1 MHDSEV
7 VRLRQLRGTALRARA
22 LAAAMDSS
30 GVRGNT
36 VFTRSAVSC
45 WRIARIVTGRLRAH
59 PYLSYQRDAS
69 ALAAM
74 YFRLVARLTVVASQ
88 RRDKSLQTLSVELKR
103 VARELDNT
111 RALTWSADLSD
122 TFGRLQTEIRH
133 LIKELGAG
141 ARKQSVSHNDA
152 GAGVESGVNS
162 ARNADGSLEA
172 NWPYLAF

>member
-1 MHDSEV
+1 MIDSEV

-22 LAAAMDSS
+22 LAAAMESS
-30 GVRGNT
+30 GSRRNT

-69 ALAAM
+69 PIDAM
-74 YFRLVARLTVVASQ
+74 YFRLAARLTVVASQ

-103 VARELDNT
+103 VARELDNA

-122 TFGRLQTEIRH
+122 TFGRLQIEIRL
-133 LIKELGAG
+133 LIKEAGAG
-141 ARKQSVSHNDA
+141 ARKQSGSLNDA
-152 GAGVESGVNS
+152 AARAETGVNA
-162 ARNADGSLEA
+162 ARNTDGSLEA